1 MSLLAKK
8 FQQGSFRNVPFN
20 LESTTFEGGRRVVVH
35 EYPFKEINY
44 SEDLGRRRREYSF
57 EAFVNGENYESAR
70 DQLIAACENVDGEG
84 LLVHPYFGTKKVVC
98 TGMSVRESKSELGIA
113 FFSLS
118 FVEVG
123 ERLNPSSAT
132 DTASKLKSTVEELQS
147 ISSAA
152 FEKIY
157 SVANAPSFVTD
168 SAEEKIQAFTDV
180 VNAQAK
186 KINGV
191 TEKLADYTYQIR
203 NMQADV
209 RDIAQT
215 PSRVAENFVTTLNNF
230 LAILPGGSLQMKSA
244 LKGVS
249 EYGVDFDTSNSLT
262 SSRLAES
269 ENSRALRDLSFEL
282 VVGLL
287 ASEATDRTYSSYQDA
302 ETDRDQVLDLIDTIL
317 NRTLDDDV
325 YLGFYRL
332 KHEVVKAIPNPDKDL
347 PRIVTVEFTAQLPSL
362 VLAYDLYEELSLE
375 SDLIKRNGVANPG
388 FMPANKEIK
397 ALRFS

>member
-8 FQQGSFRNVPFN
+8 FQQGYFRNVPFN
-20 LESTTFEGGRRVVVH
+20 LDSTTFEGGRRIVVH
-35 EYPFKEINY
+35 EYPFKEVSY
-44 SEDLGRRRREYSF
+44 SEDLGRKKREYSF

-98 TGMSVRESKSELGIA
+98 TGCSVRESKSELGIA

-123 ERLNPSSAT
+123 EKLNPSSAI
-132 DTASKLKSTVEELQS
+132 DTASKVKSTIEELQD

-152 FEKIY
+152 FEAIY
-157 SVANAPSFVTD
+157 SVADTPSFVTD

-180 VNAQAK
+180 VNGQAK

-203 NMQADV
+203 NMQADI

-215 PSRVAENFVTTLNNF
+215 PNRVAQNFVTTLNNF
-230 LAILPGGSLQMKSA
+230 LAILPGGSQQMKSA
-244 LKGVS
+244 LTGVS

-269 ENSRALRDLSFEL
+269 ENSRALRDLNFEL

-287 ASEATDRTYSSYQDA
+287 AGEATDRIYESYEDA
-302 ETDRDQVLDLIDTIL
+302 ETDRNQVLDLIDTIL
-317 NRTLDDDV
+317 NRTLDDNV
-325 YLGFYRL
+325 YSGFYRL
-332 KHEVVKAIPNPDKDL
+332 KHELVKAVPNPDQDL
-347 PRIVTVEFTAQLPSL
+347 PRIVGVEYTAQMPSL
-362 VLAYDLYEELSLE
+362 VIAYDLYEALDLE
-375 SDLIKRNGVANPG
+375 KDLVERNAVSNPG
-388 FMPANKEIK
+388 FMPANREIK